1 MVVMTVVNGLVY
13 HRGATVLLRGWE
25 LPVLGRTDVTLE
37 SLVAG
42 AAIGMRVVVV
52 VLAFAVYS
60 ACVDPDRVL
69 RALRPVARRSALT
82 AALV

>member
-1 MVVMTVVNGLVY
+1 MVLMVAVNGLVY
-13 HRGATVLLRGWE
+13 HRGDTVLVRGWE

-37 SLVAG
+37 SLAAG
-42 AAIGMRVVVV
+42 GAIGLRVVVV

-69 RALRPVARRSALT
+69 RALRPLAGARR
-82 AALV
+82 